1 MTGADLTLFLGL
13 IVALFFFLWLDLHF
27 FARGREPSFKE
38 AVWWSVGWLVL
49 ALAAAIPVL
58 LLEGSEDAVLYTT
71 VYLIERSLSLDNLF
85 VFLLLF
91 AYFGVPYERRPRLLF
106 WGIVAALALRGV
118 FILAGV
124 ELIEQ
129 FHIVIYLLG
138 AALIVL
144 AYRIWRGVA
153 ENVDPDKNLMVRAVR
168 KVFPVTGEFHGGHW
182 FVKQDGKR
190 YVTPLFLCLSAIVF
204 ADIAFA
210 IDSIPAAFAITRD
223 PLLIW
228 MGNVFALL
236 GMRAL
241 FVLVESLI
249 ARFRYLDE
257 TIAIVL
263 GLVGVK
269 LLIED
274 IVKVGP
280 LASLGVIA
288 VAFTIG
294 IVLSIRA
301 DRRDPHAEEKR
312 EERIENMRQGAS
324 SITTPNAQTATRSAR
339 SRVPSR
345 APPASAPATP
355 TSPGPTRWFARAP
368 TAGRAPRGGRP
379 TGGRP
384 RPSTRAP
391 RTSGRAWGGRAP
403 RVRSAVQPRG
413 PRRQASRGVS
423 APPGAS
429 RAAHARGRSR
439 SPRRACR
446 AARTGRGAC
455 RPRAR

>member
-1 MTGADLTLFLGL
+1 MTGADLTLLIGL
-13 IVALFFFLWLDLHF
+13 LVALFFFLWLDLHF

-38 AVWWSVGWLVL
+38 AVWWSVGWL
-49 ALAAAIPVL
+49 ALSLFAAIPVL
-58 LLEGSEDAVLYTT
+58 ILEGSEDAVLYTT

-91 AYFGVPYERRPRLLF
+91 AYFGVPYDRRPRLLF
-106 WGIVAALALRGV
+106 WGIVAALAMRGI
-118 FILAGV
+118 FILAGS

-129 FHIVIYLLG
+129 FHVVIYLLG

-144 AYRIWRGVA
+144 AYRIWRGVS

-182 FVKQDGKR
+182 FVRQEGR
-190 YVTPLFLCLSAIVF
+190 LYVTPLFLCLTAIVF

-236 GMRAL
+236 GLRAL

-280 LASLGVIA
+280 VASLAVIA

-294 IVLSIRA
+294 ILLSIRA

-312 EERIENMRQGAS
+312 EERIESMKQGGS
-324 SITTPNAQTATRSAR
+324 GSHEDERRDGHEEREVSG
-339 SRVPSR
+339 VVHG
-345 APPASAPATP
+345 APAE
-355 TSPGPTRWFARAP
+355 
-368 TAGRAPRGGRP
+368 
-379 TGGRP
+379 
-384 RPSTRAP
+384 
-391 RTSGRAWGGRAP
+391 
-403 RVRSAVQPRG
+403 Q
-413 PRRQASRGVS
+413 SRE
-423 APPGAS
+423 AE
-429 RAAHARGRSR
+429 
-439 SPRRACR
+439 
-446 AARTGRGAC
+446 
-455 RPRAR
+455 

>member
-1 MTGADLTLFLGL
+1 MTGADLTLLGGL

-27 FARGREPSFKE
+27 FARGREPSFME

-106 WGIVAALALRGV
+106 WGIVAALALRGI

-168 KVFPVTGEFHGGHW
+168 KFFPVTSEFHGGHW
-182 FVKQDGKR
+182 FVKQDGR
-190 YVTPLFLCLSAIVF
+190 RFVTPLFLCLTAIVF

-257 TIAIVL
+257 TIAIIL

-280 LASLGVIA
+280 LVSLGVIA

-301 DRRDPHAEEKR
+301 DRRDPHADEKR
-312 EERIENMRQGAS
+312 EERIENMRQGGEFHHDAE
-324 SITTPNAQTATRSAR
+324 RSDGHEEREVSGAVQGAPGER
-339 SRVPSR
+339 SRESD
-345 APPASAPATP
+345 
-355 TSPGPTRWFARAP
+355 
-368 TAGRAPRGGRP
+368 
-379 TGGRP
+379 
-384 RPSTRAP
+384 
-391 RTSGRAWGGRAP
+391 
-403 RVRSAVQPRG
+403 
-413 PRRQASRGVS
+413 
-423 APPGAS
+423 
-429 RAAHARGRSR
+429 
-439 SPRRACR
+439 
-446 AARTGRGAC
+446 
-455 RPRAR
+455 